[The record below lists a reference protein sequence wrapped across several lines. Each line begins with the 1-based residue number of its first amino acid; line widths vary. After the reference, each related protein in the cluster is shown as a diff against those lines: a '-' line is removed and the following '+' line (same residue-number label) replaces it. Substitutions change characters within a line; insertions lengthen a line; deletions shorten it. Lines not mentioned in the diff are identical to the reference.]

1 MGQEMLF
8 IYFFLL
14 KVQNICLTLLF
25 KKTMMYPFITF
36 FEDFKPGK
44 DYNTKYFKIV
54 SKHCELG
61 IEV

>member
-1 MGQEMLF
+1 
-8 IYFFLL
+8 
-14 KVQNICLTLLF
+14 
-25 KKTMMYPFITF
+25 MMYPFITF